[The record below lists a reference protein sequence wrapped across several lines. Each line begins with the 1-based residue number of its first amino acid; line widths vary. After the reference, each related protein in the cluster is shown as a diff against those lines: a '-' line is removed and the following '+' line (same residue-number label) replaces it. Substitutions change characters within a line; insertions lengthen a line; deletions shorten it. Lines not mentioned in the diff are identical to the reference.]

1 MKDNVKKFL
10 AISFSIEFTKTF
22 IAKHLDIIEKVNYCI
37 TSNDVDLHRTLI
49 IQNPSLFYQYHLD
62 KTHLDAVRGL
72 YTRFRPMRQQGELAS
87 ATQLLSSK
95 ANRSLC

>member
-22 IAKHLDIIEKVNYCI
+22 IAKHLDIIEKVNYSI
-37 TSNDVDLHRTLI
+37 TSNAVDLHRTLI
-49 IQNPSLFYQYHLD
+49 IQNPSLFCQYHLD

-72 YTRFRPMRQQGELAS
+72 YRRFRPMRQQGELAS